1 MRNRPYRGGTPP
13 DDGSGTATLP
23 AELASGDLTLPIARC
38 LELHRIMVRT
48 RVMEERC
55 IKMSKSGEAF
65 FWVGGPGEEA
75 INACI
80 GLQVRRGCGP
90 AFDYLHLHYR
100 NAALLTAMGMPML
113 DHVRQQAMART

>member
-1 MRNRPYRGGTPP
+1 MRGTTRVTPG
-13 DDGSGTATLP
+13 DGADAETATLQP
-23 AELASGDLTLPIARC
+23 AELTSGVETLSIARC
-38 LELHRIMVRT
+38 LELHRVMVRT

-55 IKMSKSGEAF
+55 IKMSKSGEAY

-90 AFDYLHLHYR
+90 ATGSR
-100 NAALLTAMGMPML
+100 W
-113 DHVRQQAMART
+113 QAQAG

>member
-1 MRNRPYRGGTPP
+1 MRGTTRTMPG
-13 DDGSGTATLP
+13 DDGDAETATLAP
-23 AELASGDLTLPIARC
+23 PELASGDDKLPIARC
-38 LELHRIMVRT
+38 LELHRVIVRT

-75 INACI
+75 VNAAI
-80 GLQVRRGCGP
+80 GLQVRRGFGP

-100 NAALLTAMGMPML
+100 NAALL
-113 DHVRQQAMART
+113 